1 MTQIA
6 IGATR
11 MLRIIRSF
19 IFTKRASAAVEFS
32 LVAAPFVAVLLA
44 LFEVALVFIASE
56 VLEVGVD
63 QTSRAIMTGQAQK
76 SNMTASQFAT
86 ALCAKVNVFFSC
98 GGLMVN
104 VQAYDSFSTASATPP
119 TLTFNSKGQVTNGW
133 QFQPGTQ
140 GQIVVV
146 QVMYQW
152 PVILGPL
159 GFTLANLANGN
170 RLLVATA
177 AFKNEPYQ

>member
-1 MTQIA
+1 M
-6 IGATR
+6 
-11 MLRIIRSF
+11 MRIIRSF
-19 IFTKRASAAVEFS
+19 IYGNTASTAVEFG
-32 LVAAPFVAVLLA
+32 LVAAPFVAVLVA
-44 LFEVALVFIASE
+44 LLEVALVFIASE
-56 VLEVGVD
+56 VLEIGVD
-63 QTSRAIMTGQAQK
+63 QTSRSIMTGQVQK
-76 SNMTASQFAT
+76 SKMTASQFAT

-98 GGLMVN
+98 SGLMVN
-104 VQAYDSFSTASATPP
+104 VQAFDSFSGASATPP
-119 TLTFNSKGQVTNGW
+119 TLTFNSKGQVTNNW

-159 GFTLANLANGN
+159 GFTLANLSNGN